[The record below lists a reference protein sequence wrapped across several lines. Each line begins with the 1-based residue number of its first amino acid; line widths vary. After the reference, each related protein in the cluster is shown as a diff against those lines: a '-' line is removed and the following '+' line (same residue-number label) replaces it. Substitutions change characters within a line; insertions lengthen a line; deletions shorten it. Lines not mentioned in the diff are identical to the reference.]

1 MLLSRPKFAL
11 IGHPVDLTLF
21 RSYINFLKPGKAF
34 RDELILKLFEWT
46 PAYKVKDIS
55 DISFDGQITAD
66 GIILMVPF
74 LPEMRDIRLKE
85 VTSKIEQA
93 IAIAAHEHCTI
104 AALGGFTSIVLQG
117 QEKNLADKYGIAL
130 TSGNTLTAAL
140 IIRSIL
146 ELCERFN
153 ISLADQT
160 LAIIGASGDIGS
172 GCAQYFCDKAGSLI
186 LTARGILPLE
196 QLQKKLYARAT
207 STIRIA
213 TENDTA
219 LSQASIF
226 ILATSAYGTIFNQND
241 FKPGSIV
248 CDASA
253 PQNVQFNGSLRD
265 DVFLYHGGIAEIAA
279 NLQPDF
285 DVGLA
290 GKKDFYG
297 CQLEGILIS
306 LDPSLPCSWGRG
318 NINPEKIERYLAA
331 IAAYPAIKIAW
342 GIRDKTYSEDEMED
356 FSEILEAERKKE
368 KLYSAEALR
377 RRSGQTLSALR

>member
-1 MLLSRPKFAL
+1 MQLSRPKFAL
-11 IGHPVDLTLF
+11 IGHPTDLSLF
-21 RSYINFLKPGKAF
+21 RSYINFLKPGKTF

-46 PAYKVKDIS
+46 PAYKVKDLS
-55 DISFDGQITAD
+55 GISFDTRTTAD

-93 IAIAAHEHCTI
+93 IAIAAQERCTI

-117 QEKNLADKYGIAL
+117 REKNLVDRYGVAL

-146 ELCERFN
+146 EICERFEIN
-153 ISLADQT
+153 LADQT

-196 QLQKKLYARAT
+196 DLQKKMHDRAT
-207 STIRIA
+207 SSIRIA
-213 TENDTA
+213 TENETA
-219 LSQASIF
+219 LSLASIF

-265 DVFLYHGGIAEIAA
+265 DVFLYHGGIAEIPP

-285 DVGLA
+285 DIGLA
-290 GKKDFYG
+290 GKNDFYG
-297 CQLEGILIS
+297 CQLEGVMIA

-318 NINPEKIERYLAA
+318 NISPEKIERYLAA
-331 IAAYPAIKIAW
+331 IAAYPAIRIAW
-342 GIRDKTYSEDEMED
+342 GIRDKNYTELEIEGYSNR
-356 FSEILEAERKKE
+356 LA
-368 KLYSAEALR
+368 
-377 RRSGQTLSALR
+377 